1 MKIKSLTGTKATI
14 NVENK
19 KRNRKTSFQTLGLN
33 YYYDRS
39 EENYAELFKELY
51 HPLYW
56 RVFKIL
62 NDQDQALDVVS
73 QIFEKIVTQIDK
85 FKPEKAQFSTW
96 IFTIAN
102 NDALNYIYHRDK
114 WNKVDAD
121 VSDLYDTHELADEE
135 DHPLSISTTA
145 ATVKSYHK
153 DDVLSLSAKRCLD
166 ILEMYKDEQ
175 VIKLTKC
182 KLTTDITFKD
192 LAKKY
197 KISMGEA
204 VRSVNKGKEFIKE
217 NFMNNKDGMYDLYKE
232 AIKKY

>member
-1 MKIKSLTGTKATI
+1 MKIKTLTGTKATI

-39 EENYAELFKELY
+39 DENYAELFKELY

-56 RVFKIL
+56 KVYRIL
-62 NDQDQALDVVS
+62 EDQDQALDVVS
-73 QIFEKIVTQIDK
+73 QLFEKIVTQIDSFDPK
-85 FKPEKAQFSTW
+85 KGQFSTW

-102 NDALNYIYHRDK
+102 NDALNYLYHRDK

-135 DHPLSISTTA
+135 DRPLSISTNIAHVHT
-145 ATVKSYHK
+145 YHK
-153 DDVLSLSAKRCLD
+153 DEVLSLSAKRCLE
-166 ILEMYKDEQ
+166 ILELYKDKQ

-182 KLTTDITFKD
+182 KLTTNITFKE

-197 KISMGEA
+197 KVSMGEA
-204 VRSVNKGKEFIKE
+204 VRSVKKGKEFIKD
-217 NFMNNKDGMYDLYKE
+217 NFMNDTDGMYSLYKE
-232 AIKKY
+232 AINKY